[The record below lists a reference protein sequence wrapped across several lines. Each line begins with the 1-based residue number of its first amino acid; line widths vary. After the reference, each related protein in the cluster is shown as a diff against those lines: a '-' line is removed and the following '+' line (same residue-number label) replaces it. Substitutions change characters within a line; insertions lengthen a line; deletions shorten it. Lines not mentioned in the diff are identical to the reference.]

1 VTLHAQFKGGI
12 VAGNFRFRSLT
23 VCLMVLLG
31 FATAAAARQDA
42 GAELKALNWIE
53 GPATAQLGNIA
64 QIEVPE
70 GFRFVGKPGAGKF
83 MELIQNPS
91 DGSELG
97 ILLSPDS
104 WFVVFDFSSQ
114 GYIKDDDRKLD
125 ADAIL
130 STIKEGTAASNKERR
145 KRGWSE
151 LQVLGWHEAPH
162 YDAET
167 NNLTWSIRGSSDDGE
182 NINHSTRLLGRRG
195 VMNVDLV
202 MGPEQADAALGE
214 FNEMLTGFEFKTG
227 SKYSDFTRGDKV
239 AEYGLAGL
247 VVGGAGVALV
257 KTGLLQK
264 FAKLI
269 IVGFVALAGAVK
281 KLWAKLTGRG
291 EAPAHG

>member
-1 VTLHAQFKGGI
+1 MTLHAQFKGGI
-12 VAGNFRFRSLT
+12 VAGHFRFRSLT
-23 VCLMVLLG
+23 VCLTVLLG
-31 FATAAAARQDA
+31 FATAAAARQDP
-42 GAELKALNWIE
+42 GAELKALDWIE
-53 GPATAQLGNIA
+53 GPATANLGNIA

-91 DGSELG
+91 DGRELG

-114 GYIKDDDRKLD
+114 GYVKDDDRKLD

-130 STIKEGTAASNKERR
+130 DTIKQGTAASNKQRR

-151 LQVLGWHEAPH
+151 LKVLGWHEPPH

-202 MGPEQADAALGE
+202 MGPEQAEAALPE
-214 FNEMLTGFEFKTG
+214 FNEMLTQFEFKSG

-264 FAKLI
+264 FGKLI
-269 IVGFVALAGAVK
+269 VVAFVAIAGAIK
-281 KLWAKLTGRG
+281 KLFAKLTGRG

>member
-1 VTLHAQFKGGI
+1 
-12 VAGNFRFRSLT
+12 
-23 VCLMVLLG
+23 
-31 FATAAAARQDA
+31 
-42 GAELKALNWIE
+42 
-53 GPATAQLGNIA
+53 
-64 QIEVPE
+64 
-70 GFRFVGKPGAGKF
+70 
-83 MELIQNPS
+83 
-91 DGSELG
+91 
-97 ILLSPDS
+97 
-104 WFVVFDFSSQ
+104 VVFDFSSQ

-130 STIKEGTAASNKERR
+130 DTIKEGTKASNKQRR

-151 LQVLGWHEAPH
+151 LQVLGWHEPPH

-202 MGPEQADAALGE
+202 MGPEQAEAALPE
-214 FNEMLTGFEFKTG
+214 FNEMLTQFEFKSG

-264 FAKLI
+264 FGKLI
-269 IVGFVALAGAVK
+269 VVAFVAIAGAIK
-281 KLWAKLTGRG
+281 KLFAKLTGRG

>member
-1 VTLHAQFKGGI
+1 VTLVAQFKEGI
-12 VAGNFRFRSLT
+12 VARNYLFRSLP
-23 VCLMVLLG
+23 VCLMVLLV
-31 FATAAAARQDA
+31 FATAAAARQDP
-42 GAELKALNWIE
+42 GAELKALDWIE

-104 WFVVFDFSSQ
+104 WFVVFDFSAQ
-114 GYIKDDDRKLD
+114 GYVKDDDRDLD
-125 ADAIL
+125 AAGIL
-130 STIKEGTAASNKERR
+130 STIKKGTETANKIRR
-145 KRGWSE
+145 EKGWST
-151 LQVLGWHEAPH
+151 LSIVGWHEEPY
-162 YDAET
+162 YDEET
-167 NNLTWSIRGSSDDGE
+167 NNLTWSIIGKSEDGE
-182 NINHSTRLLGRRG
+182 SINHATRLLGRRG

-202 MGPEQADAALGE
+202 MGPEQAEAALPE
-214 FNEMLTGFEFKTG
+214 FNEMLTQFEFKSG

-257 KTGLLQK
+257 KSGLLTK
-264 FAKLI
+264 FWKLI
-269 IVGFVALAGAVK
+269 VVGFVALAGAVK
-281 KLWAKLTGRG
+281 KLFAKLSGRG
-291 EAPAHG
+291 EAPSHG

>member
-1 VTLHAQFKGGI
+1 
-12 VAGNFRFRSLT
+12 
-23 VCLMVLLG
+23 MVLLA

-42 GAELKALNWIE
+42 RAELKALDWKE
-53 GPATAQLGNIA
+53 GPTTANLGNIA

-151 LQVLGWHEAPH
+151 LKVLGWHEAPH

-182 NINHSTRLLGRRG
+182 NINHATRLLGRRG

-202 MGPEQADAALGE
+202 MGPDQADAALPE
-214 FNEMLTGFEFKTG
+214 FNEMLTQFEFKSG

-264 FAKLI
+264 FGKLI
-269 IVGFVALAGAVK
+269 VVAFVALAGAVK

>member
-1 VTLHAQFKGGI
+1 M
-12 VAGNFRFRSLT
+12 AGNLRFRSLT

-182 NINHSTRLLGRRG
+182 NINHATRLLGRRG

-202 MGPEQADAALGE
+202 MGPEQADAALAE
-214 FNEMLTGFEFKTG
+214 FNGMLTGFEFKTG

-269 IVGFVALAGAVK
+269 VVGFVALAGAVK

>member
-1 VTLHAQFKGGI
+1 
-12 VAGNFRFRSLT
+12 VAGYFRFRSLT

-31 FATAAAARQDA
+31 FAAAAAARQDP

-104 WFVVFDFSSQ
+104 WFVVFDFSAQ
-114 GYIKDDDRKLD
+114 GYVKDDDRDLD

-130 STIKEGTAASNKERR
+130 ATIKEGTAASNKERR

-151 LQVLGWHEAPH
+151 LKVLGWHEPPH

-182 NINHSTRLLGRRG
+182 NINHATRLLGRRG

-202 MGPEQADAALGE
+202 MGPEHAEAALPE
-214 FNEMLTGFEFKTG
+214 FNEMLTQFEFKSG

-257 KTGLLQK
+257 KSGLLAK
-264 FAKLI
+264 FWKLI
-269 IVGFVALAGAVK
+269 VVGFVALAGAVK
-281 KLWAKLTGRG
+281 RLFAKLTGRG
-291 EAPAHG
+291 DAPAHG